1 MSLGP
6 LEEQSVFITE
16 SAQVQFFAK
25 VFRLLHLPSHSLETK
40 VCPLLQHTPEQDLQA
55 HTDQCESCIIESVES
70 LLAHRL

>member
-25 VFRLLHLPSHSLETK
+25 VFRLLYLPSHNLETMHW
-40 VCPLLQHTPEQDLQA
+40 PLLQHTPEQDLQA
-55 HTDQCESCIIESVES
+55 HTSESCITESVES
-70 LLAHRL
+70 LLVHLL